1 MRAVA
6 RLAAVAGLL
15 MAPACASS
23 RSNGPKG
30 DGPATPA
37 AAALS
42 AAPSVEVPAAPVSE
56 AAVAPP
62 APALPTGPRL
72 PGPFSPP
79 GGLPIVAPGEAR
91 TQADGCLTLANP
103 ETEGPT
109 RAPAVAHTR
118 GGGGD
123 GPEVGVKQTPAG
135 ITVTHALHHNCC
147 QKADVKTDVADG
159 KVTITETF
167 SGNTCRC
174 NCQSTLATTVG
185 LKPGAYAV
193 EVVRVEGGPPK
204 TIYAGSVTIQSLLGP
219 KIK

>member
-1 MRAVA
+1 MRTVA
-6 RLAAVAGLL
+6 LLAAVGGLL
-15 MAPACASS
+15 VLPACASS

-30 DGPATPA
+30 DGPATPV
-37 AAALS
+37 
-42 AAPSVEVPAAPVSE
+42 APATSLPPAPEPPATPAT
-56 AAVAPP
+56 AAVTPP

-118 GGGGD
+118 GGGD

-147 QKADVKTDVADG
+147 QKADVQTNVADG

-167 SGNTCRC
+167 TGNTCRC
-174 NCQSTLATTVG
+174 NCQSTLTTTVG
-185 LKPGAYAV
+185 LKPGAYAI

-204 TIYAGSVTIQSLLGP
+204 TIYSGNVTIQSLLGP